1 MRMLPRAKGRVLR
14 RVGRRG
20 ALWWVSVWVLTGGGW
35 FGKGEEDFSRSGGLV
50 DSGKVVRVVVVRP
63 VRQSVVMW
71 RRLEGRCGLG
81 RGVVVFWGA
90 LGDVVMWGV
99 AVVAVLSDAPGDVTT

>member
-1 MRMLPRAKGRVLR
+1 MRGV
-14 RVGRRG
+14 
-20 ALWWVSVWVLTGGGW
+20 LWWMLVWVLTVCGGC

-71 RRLEGRCGLG
+71 KRLRRRCGLG
-81 RGVVVFWGA
+81 VGVVVFWGA